1 MSPAAAGQGQPL
13 IIKSLSDVPKMTD
26 LAKSKL
32 ADLMKLQT
40 VSDVVSTIG
49 KTDFLTDT
57 SRGSLTAYL
66 ERSTIPA
73 IPFGTRPGGSLTIAA
88 CPSATLN
95 SSNRLTPDQLKE
107 QQQHPIGY
115 TLQKLTI
122 TPSKPT
128 NLPAQT
134 LRIFFTLGDLYFYST
149 GAIEPESA
157 GFFVLLNPFD
167 STYWLLRDFYTT
179 DENGIEHP
187 TTSLGQLP
195 QPVGKPA
202 LEGNF
207 SLARIQGGKSLLGNT
222 TAPLQLDSSMTFTIS
237 RDEFK
242 VGGVLT
248 DEDYQKAK
256 ADAGRPSAG
265 PAAA

>member
-1 MSPAAAGQGQPL
+1 
-13 IIKSLSDVPKMTD
+13 MTD
-26 LAKSKL
+26 LTKAKY
-32 ADLMKLQT
+32 ADLMKPQT

-49 KTDFLTDT
+49 KTDFLTDL
-57 SRGSLTAYL
+57 SRDNLREYL

-95 SSNRLTPDQLKE
+95 SSNRLTSDQLK
-107 QQQHPIGY
+107 QQQQYPIGY

-128 NLPAQT
+128 NIPAQT

-149 GAIEPESA
+149 GAIEPQSA

-195 QPVGKPA
+195 QAAGKAA
-202 LEGNF
+202 LDGSF

-222 TAPLQLDSSMTFTIS
+222 TASLQLDASLTFTYS
-237 RDEFK
+237 RDELK

-256 ADAGRPSAG
+256 AEAARPTAAPASA
-265 PAAA
+265 